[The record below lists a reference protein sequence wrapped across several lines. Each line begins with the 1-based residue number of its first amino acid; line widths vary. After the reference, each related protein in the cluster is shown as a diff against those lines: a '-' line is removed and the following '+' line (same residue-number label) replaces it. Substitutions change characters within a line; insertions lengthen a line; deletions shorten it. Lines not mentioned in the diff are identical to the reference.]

1 MLLAAHT
8 EQVPSRDIQDIT
20 LSTFDM
26 VRQRKQMKK
35 SKVRKLGLHKKVY
48 IKGSKASAP
57 RRAAPRA
64 TPGMTRRRK
73 VCLTVR

>member
-1 MLLAAHT
+1 
-8 EQVPSRDIQDIT
+8 
-20 LSTFDM
+20 M